1 MLLDIIRFNLQAPNL
16 LVSEEESETSPTE
29 RRSPAKTP
37 KQDHETIG
45 EYLQRGGYS
54 DEFRDNYLIPMTAAV
69 WSTEPNKAAL
79 AFPAVTLVRFM
90 WNHHLLSTVATR
102 PPWMTIKEGSKLY
115 IDAVLKSHPEA
126 NIHMSSPVET
136 LAVKPDGK
144 ILLQFK
150 MDSQEQVQEFDHV
163 ILASHGDQAMKIMD
177 LSATNEERSI
187 LSAFETTKNTAIL
200 HSDISVSPQ
209 PSPTHMACLT
219 PHPVHA
225 QTPHRLVCL
234 EYPRYLRQ
242 DRLRRLPNLLDEH
255 PPAHP
260 HGRLRPRPCHP
271 EPPVPAR
278 SETGP
283 GHLDLRAPAVQLGR
297 HPRTVA
303 FASHTEHAGHQLRRC
318 VDEVRLP
325 RGRVLERDQGGDGSS
340 GGEAALRLCGQHLF
354 EGEEADSGVAAPAGF
369 GGGVAARAGGCVG
382 DVSHQVCAAVSGSEE
397 AKGESAI
404 TLMRE
409 RLYDMEERTGTGA
422 LDCTATFSL
431 QSPAMPPFL
440 DITIVMYFSCAED
453 ASCLPLA
460 ARRLARPSR
469 SANRARLYLHSAHI
483 DLCKY
488 SFIYSFDNGA
498 SLPLAIL
505 IEKHLLRIKGD
516 QLLSYQM
523 PSNSTTAACPPI
535 EGNQESYK
543 ST

>member
-1 MLLDIIRFNLQAPNL
+1 MTFGVSRDQGAFEWAGTNLPSLFAQRSNLFQPRFWRMLLDIIRFNLQAPNL

-200 HSDISVSPQ
+200 HSDISFMPKRRTAWSAWNILATSDKTVSAVSLTYWMNILQHIPMADFGPVLVTLNPQ
-209 PSPTHMACLT
+209 FPPDPKRVQGTWIYE
-219 PHPVHA
+219 HPLYNSAAIHA
-225 QTPHRLVCL
+225 QSLL
-234 EYPRYLRQ
+234 PRIQNTRGISYAGAWTKYGFHEDGFSSGIKVAMDHLGAKLPFDFVDSTFSRGKKPILGLR
-242 DRLRRLPNLLDEH
+242 
-255 PPAHP
+255 
-260 HGRLRPRPCHP
+260 
-271 EPPVPAR
+271 
-278 SETGP
+278 
-283 GHLDLRAPAVQLGR
+283 
-297 HPRTVA
+297 
-303 FASHTEHAGHQLRRC
+303 HQLAL
-318 VDEVRLP
+318 VV
-325 RGRVLERDQGGDGSS
+325 VLLLELAVVWVTFPIRFVLLFLG
-340 GGEAALRLCGQHLF
+340 LRK
-354 EGEEADSGVAAPAGF
+354 PK
-369 GGGVAARAGGCVG
+369 
-382 DVSHQVCAAVSGSEE
+382 
-397 AKGESAI
+397 AKV
-404 TLMRE
+404 
-409 RLYDMEERTGTGA
+409 
-422 LDCTATFSL
+422 
-431 QSPAMPPFL
+431 Q
-440 DITIVMYFSCAED
+440 
-453 ASCLPLA
+453 
-460 ARRLARPSR
+460 
-469 SANRARLYLHSAHI
+469 
-483 DLCKY
+483 
-488 SFIYSFDNGA
+488 
-498 SLPLAIL
+498 
-505 IEKHLLRIKGD
+505 
-516 QLLSYQM
+516 
-523 PSNSTTAACPPI
+523 
-535 EGNQESYK
+535 
-543 ST
+543 